1 MAALAVDAAQQH
13 IRADR
18 HILKRNAGQ
27 MVRGHAELKRLR
39 AAELMQGFDV
49 RTHRVLHGA
58 GVLADKLG
66 GGLLGADDGADGQ
79 VRNDLLEVHTVDLG
93 EQTSLRVA
101 SGVQGEQ
108 DVLLVHAGE
117 GRKRAAGGQ
126 ALLIEQLAVGAVAVN
141 DRCGRQLLG
150 QKFAPLQ
157 TVFDDFHR
165 ETGVKQDFREEKGDF
180 AAADQH
186 GVLDGHAGDADLVE
200 EELLLLRGDNDRDVV
215 ACVQN
220 EVALGDIGRVAA
232 ADHAQQHIGAQKGI
246 DLAYRQTLQTGLRR
260 NADVEQL
267 DAAACER
274 ADADGGRE
282 THESGNDTR
291 GRKLGLIAMEI
302 PSSSRIKPRSATYCG
317 RAHARWAWQPDALR
331 AMRQASRLIS
341 SCVVT
346 AMTRSVSC
354 TPASSRT

>member
-1 MAALAVDAAQQH
+1 
-13 IRADR
+13 
-18 HILKRNAGQ
+18 

-66 GGLLGADDGADGQ
+66 GGLLGAHDGADGQ

-117 GRKRAAGGQ
+117 GRERAAGGQ

-157 TVFDDFHR
+157 TVFDDFH
-165 ETGVKQDFREEKGDF
+165 
-180 AAADQH
+180 
-186 GVLDGHAGDADLVE
+186 
-200 EELLLLRGDNDRDVV
+200 
-215 ACVQN
+215 
-220 EVALGDIGRVAA
+220 
-232 ADHAQQHIGAQKGI
+232 
-246 DLAYRQTLQTGLRR
+246 
-260 NADVEQL
+260 
-267 DAAACER
+267 
-274 ADADGGRE
+274 
-282 THESGNDTR
+282 
-291 GRKLGLIAMEI
+291 
-302 PSSSRIKPRSATYCG
+302 
-317 RAHARWAWQPDALR
+317 
-331 AMRQASRLIS
+331 
-341 SCVVT
+341 
-346 AMTRSVSC
+346 
-354 TPASSRT
+354 